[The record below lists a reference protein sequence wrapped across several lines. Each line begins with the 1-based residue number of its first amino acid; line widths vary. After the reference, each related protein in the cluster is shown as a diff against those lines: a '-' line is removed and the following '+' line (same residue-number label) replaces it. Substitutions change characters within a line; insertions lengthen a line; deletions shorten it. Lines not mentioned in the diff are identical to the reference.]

1 MDSFQETRRQIRIA
15 LIAIGIVV
23 PLGVIGFVVLEHLS
37 LLDAIWLTV
46 ITLAT
51 IGYGDIYA
59 KTEGGRLFTILLILT
74 GLSAFAFAIQA
85 TATFLISP
93 AIRDLRRRRTTQR
106 RIDRLENHYIICGV
120 GEMVDKTISYLFER
134 AETRQAF
141 QREQFYGPFDRF
153 LDRVMGDDD
162 AGHFSHL
169 RGWIRRI
176 ILGITRSFQSN
187 AESLLDVVVVITQD
201 VAYAERLRGTGLLA
215 LEGEPTSDEILKNA
229 GIERAQAMMVM
240 LSSDTEALLT
250 VLTARN
256 YNPNLY
262 ITAAAL
268 EEELTQKMI
277 RAGANNVIAP
287 FDVAAQFFNNATLRP
302 AVNDFFDSVLFSQ
315 RSNYQT
321 TQLQLW
327 DDSPWIGQRL
337 GKLRLR
343 EQFDAGVI
351 GLRLEDGSYMYAPGE
366 DYYLKEHEIIVVVA
380 PIRYIPAMQL
390 ACREGTGS
398 IPRTPNW
405 QRLHVPIP
413 PRQSSRSPYSLVE
426 AEKAIQEMSA
436 HFVICGTGR
445 VARNA
450 ISKLD
455 PERPFVIV
463 SYDNTYTAE
472 LLRRGFRVVHGN
484 PTSEQTLR
492 KARVDHALAI
502 MVAIEDEADR
512 ILTVLTCRSLSKR
525 LLITATADADHMIPK
540 LHRAGADRVASPFRI
555 GAQFVLLATTR
566 PAVSDFFQYVLFN
579 YQAGIETTE
588 LYMQDD
594 SPWIGSTIADLRL
607 ERLFRAGVIGV
618 RLANGQYLYAP
629 SAEHMIGEHEV
640 LIVVT
645 PMVHSDELRLT
656 AHGSTSKRPYTL
668 RRAPV
673 TSR

>member
-15 LIAIGIVV
+15 LIAIAIVL
-23 PLGVIGFVVLEHLS
+23 PLGIIGFMALERLSVLDS
-37 LLDAIWLTV
+37 VWLTV

-59 KTEGGRLFTILLILT
+59 KTEGGRVFTIILIFA
-74 GLSAFAFAIQA
+74 GLSAFAYAIQA
-85 TATFLISP
+85 GATFLISP
-93 AIRDLRRRRTTQR
+93 AIRDMRQRRHTQR
-106 RIDRLENHYIICGV
+106 RIDSLENHYIICGV
-120 GEMVDKTISYLFER
+120 GEMVDKTITYLLER
-134 AETRQAF
+134 AETREAS
-141 QREQFYGPFDRF
+141 QREQFYRPIDRF
-153 LDRVMGDDD
+153 LDRIFGDDAD
-162 AGHFSHL
+162 GYFPRL
-169 RGWIRRI
+169 RTILRTI
-176 ILGITRSFQSN
+176 ILLIARRFQTN
-187 AESLLDVVVVITQD
+187 TESLLEVVVVITQD
-201 VAYAERLRGTGLLA
+201 GAYAERLRGNGLLA
-215 LEGEPTSDEILKNA
+215 IEGEPTSDEILRNA
-229 GIERAQAMMVM
+229 GVERAQAMMVM
-240 LSSDTEALLT
+240 LNSDTEALLT

-268 EEELTQKMI
+268 EEDLTQKMI

-287 FDVAAQFFNNATLRP
+287 YDVAAQFFNNATLRP
-302 AVNDFFDSVLFSQ
+302 AVNDFFDSILFSQ

-337 GKLRLR
+337 SKLRLR
-343 EQFDAGVI
+343 ERFDAGII
-351 GLRLEDGSYMYAPGE
+351 GLRLEDGSYMYAPSE
-366 DYYLKEHEIIVVVA
+366 DYILKENENIIAVA
-380 PIRYIPAMQL
+380 PIRYISALQE
-390 ACREGTGS
+390 ACREGTAS
-398 IPRTPNW
+398 MPHMPNW

-413 PRQSSRSPYSLVE
+413 PRQSTRPPYSLVE

-455 PERPFVIV
+455 PERPFVII

-502 MVAIEDEADR
+502 MVSIEDEADR

-629 SAEHMIGEHEV
+629 PAEHVIGEHEV

-656 AHGSTSKRPYTL
+656 AHGSASKRPHTL
-668 RRAPV
+668 RRAAI
-673 TSR
+673 TSH

>member
-15 LIAIGIVV
+15 LIAIAIVI
-23 PLGVIGFVVLEHLS
+23 PLGVIGFMALEGMS
-37 LLDAIWLTV
+37 LLNAVWLTV

-59 KTEGGRLFTILLILT
+59 HTDAGRVFTIFLILT

-93 AIRDLRRRRTTQR
+93 AIRDLRRRRQTQR
-106 RIDRLENHYIICGV
+106 RIDKLENHYIICGV
-120 GEMVDKTISYLFER
+120 GELVDKTISYLLER
-134 AETRQAF
+134 AEIRQAF
-141 QREQFYGPFDRF
+141 QREQFYSPIDRI
-153 LDRVMGDDD
+153 LDRIFGDDEK
-162 AGHFSHL
+162 GHFPRL
-169 RGWIRRI
+169 RRI
-176 ILGITRSFQSN
+176 VRGIILSLARGFQSRD
-187 AESLLDVVVVITQD
+187 ESLLDVVVVITQD
-201 VAYAERLRGTGLLA
+201 VTYAERLRGSGLLA
-215 LEGEPTSDEILKNA
+215 LEGEPTSDEVLMDA
-229 GIERAQAMMVM
+229 GVERAQAMMVM
-240 LSSDTEALLT
+240 LNSDTEALLT

-287 FDVAAQFFNNATLRP
+287 LDVAAQFFNNATLRP
-302 AVNDFFDSVLFSQ
+302 AVNDFFDSILFSQ
-315 RSNYQT
+315 RSQYQT

-337 GKLRLR
+337 GKLQLR
-343 EQFDAGVI
+343 ERFEAGVI

-366 DYYLKEHEIIVVVA
+366 DYYLKENEIIVTVA
-380 PIRYIPAMQL
+380 PIRYIPALQE
-390 ACREGTGS
+390 ACREGAGS
-398 IPRTPNW
+398 MPRMPNW

-413 PRQSSRSPYSLVE
+413 PRQSSRPPYSLVE

-502 MVAIEDEADR
+502 MVSIEDEADR

-525 LLITATADADHMIPK
+525 LLITATADADRMIPK

-594 SPWIGSTIADLRL
+594 SPWIGSAIADLRL

-618 RLANGQYLYAP
+618 RLANGHYLYAP
-629 SAEHMIGEHEV
+629 PAEHVIREQEV

-656 AHGSTSKRPYTL
+656 AHGSASKRPHTL
-668 RRAPV
+668 RRAAV

>member
-15 LIAIGIVV
+15 LIAIAIVV
-23 PLGVIGFVVLEHLS
+23 PLGVIGFMALERLS
-37 LLDAIWLTV
+37 LLDSVWLTV

-51 IGYGDIYA
+51 IGYGDVYA
-59 KTEGGRLFTILLILT
+59 RTEAGRLFTILLILT

-93 AIRDLRRRRTTQR
+93 AIRDLRQRRRTQR
-106 RIDRLENHYIICGV
+106 RIDALENHYIICGV
-120 GEMVDKTISYLFER
+120 GELVDKTIGYLLER
-134 AETRQAF
+134 AKTRQAS
-141 QREQFYGPFDRF
+141 QREQFYKPVDRL
-153 LDRVMGDDD
+153 LDRVFGDDD
-162 AGHFSHL
+162 LGYFPRL
-169 RGWIRRI
+169 RWLIRSV
-176 ILGITRSFQSN
+176 ILPFMRLFQAHN
-187 AESLLDVVVVITQD
+187 ESLLDVVVVITQD
-201 VAYAERLRGTGLLA
+201 TNYAERLRSNRLLA
-215 LEGEPTSDEILKNA
+215 LEGEPTSDEILQNA
-229 GIERAQAMMVM
+229 GVERAQAMMVM
-240 LSSDTEALLT
+240 LNSDTEALLT

-256 YNPNLY
+256 HNPNLY

-277 RAGANNVIAP
+277 RAGANNVVAP
-287 FDVAAQFFNNATLRP
+287 YDVAAQFFNNATLRP
-302 AVNDFFDSVLFSQ
+302 AVNDFFNSILFSQ
-315 RSNYQT
+315 RSNFQT
-321 TQLQLW
+321 TELQLW

-343 EQFDAGVI
+343 ERFQAGVV

-366 DYYLKEHEIIVVVA
+366 DYYLKENEVIIAVT
-380 PIRYIPAMQL
+380 PIHYIAALQE
-390 ACREGTGS
+390 ACREGAANK
-398 IPRTPNW
+398 PRLPNW
-405 QRLHVPIP
+405 QRLYQPIP
-413 PRQSSRSPYSLVE
+413 PRQSTRPPYSLVE

-445 VARNA
+445 VARHA

-525 LLITATADADHMIPK
+525 LLITATADTDQMIPK

-555 GAQFVLLATTR
+555 GAQFVLLATTQ

-618 RLANGQYLYAP
+618 RLANGQFLYAP
-629 SAEHMIGEHEV
+629 PADHLIREHEV

-656 AHGSTSKRPYTL
+656 AHGSASKRPHTL
-668 RRAPV
+668 RREAV